1 MRFSIGEFS
10 LITSLSIKSLRL
22 YHEKGLLIPAE
33 VDADSGY
40 RYYDE
45 SNFETAKSIKMLK
58 GFDFSLAEIQGLL
71 DQCSD
76 DSDLLPQLEQKL
88 RQVKDQ
94 IDRYSEISRS
104 IRSVIEFERDTAMEN
119 NHGFDIEESEL
130 DTILI
135 AGHRMRGR
143 YDEVGKGLGL
153 VCKKMGRHVNGKPMT
168 LYYDDEYKDE
178 DADFE
183 PCVPVRKGKDTDGIS
198 VRELKGGRCVTLVHQ
213 GPYETLRESYKR
225 VFAYVKEKGYTIRRP
240 TREVYRK
247 GPGLIFKG
255 NPKNYLTEIQ
265 LPIED

>member
-1 MRFSIGEFS
+1 MGCRG
-10 LITSLSIKSLRL
+10 
-22 YHEKGLLIPAE
+22 PAE
-33 VDADSGY
+33 VDA
-40 RYYDE
+40 
-45 SNFETAKSIKMLK
+45 
-58 GFDFSLAEIQGLL
+58 
-71 DQCSD
+71 

-88 RQVKDQ
+88 RHVKDQ
-94 IDRYSEISRS
+94 IGRYTEISRS
-104 IRSVIEFERDTAMEN
+104 IRSVIEFERDTAMKEN
-119 NHGFDIEESEL
+119 GAFDIEESEL

-143 YDEVGKGLGL
+143 YEEVGKGLGL

-225 VFAYVKEKGYTIRRP
+225 LFAYVREKGYTIRRP

>member
-10 LITSLSIKSLRL
+10 LTTSLSIKSLRL

-45 SNFETAKSIKMLK
+45 SNFETGKSIKMLK
-58 GFDFSLAEIQGLL
+58 GFGFSLAEIKDFL

-88 RQVKDQ
+88 GQVKDQ
-94 IDRYSEISRS
+94 IDRY
-104 IRSVIEFERDTAMEN
+104 N
-119 NHGFDIEESEL
+119 
-130 DTILI
+130 
-135 AGHRMRGR
+135 

-183 PCVPVRKGKDTDGIS
+183 PCVPVRKGQDTDGIS

-225 VFAYVKEKGYTIRRP
+225 LFAYANEKGYTIRRP

>member
-22 YHEKGLLIPAE
+22 NHEKDLLVPAE

-58 GFDFSLAEIQGLL
+58 EFDFSLAEIKGLL

-88 RQVKDQ
+88 RQVKGQ
-94 IDRYSEISRS
+94 IDRYTEISRS
-104 IRSVIEFERDTAMEN
+104 IRSVIQFEGDNAMKEN
-119 NHGFDIEESEL
+119 RRFDIEESEL

-143 YDEVGKGLGL
+143 YEEVGKGLGL
-153 VCKKMGRHVNGKPMT
+153 VCRKMGRHVNGKPMT
-168 LYYDDEYKDE
+168 LY
-178 DADFE
+178 
-183 PCVPVRKGKDTDGIS
+183 
-198 VRELKGGRCVTLVHQ
+198 
-213 GPYETLRESYKR
+213 
-225 VFAYVKEKGYTIRRP
+225 
-240 TREVYRK
+240 
-247 GPGLIFKG
+247 
-255 NPKNYLTEIQ
+255 
-265 LPIED
+265 

>member
-1 MRFSIGEFS
+1 M
-10 LITSLSIKSLRL
+10 
-22 YHEKGLLIPAE
+22 EKDHA
-33 VDADSGY
+33 
-40 RYYDE
+40 
-45 SNFETAKSIKMLK
+45 
-58 GFDFSLAEIQGLL
+58 
-71 DQCSD
+71 
-76 DSDLLPQLEQKL
+76 
-88 RQVKDQ
+88 
-94 IDRYSEISRS
+94 
-104 IRSVIEFERDTAMEN
+104 
-119 NHGFDIEESEL
+119 FDIEESEL

-135 AGHRMRGR
+135 AGHRMKGR

-225 VFAYVKEKGYTIRRP
+225 LFAYVQEKGYTIRRP

-247 GPGLIFKG
+247 GPGPIFKG

-265 LPIED
+265 IPIED

>member
-10 LITSLSIKSLRL
+10 LTTSLSIKSLRL

-45 SNFETAKSIKMLK
+45 SNFETGKSIKMLK
-58 GFDFSLAEIQGLL
+58 GFGFSLAEIKDFL

-76 DSDLLPQLEQKL
+76 ESDLLPQLEQKL
-88 RQVKDQ
+88 GQVKDQ
-94 IDRYSEISRS
+94 IDRY
-104 IRSVIEFERDTAMEN
+104 N
-119 NHGFDIEESEL
+119 
-130 DTILI
+130 
-135 AGHRMRGR
+135 

-183 PCVPVRKGKDTDGIS
+183 PCVPVRKGQDTDGIS

-225 VFAYVKEKGYTIRRP
+225 LFAYANEKGYTIRRP